1 MRLFALTGY
10 PLTHSF
16 SKKYFTEKFEKEG
29 ISGCRY
35 ELLEL
40 PNYQDFPKLIA
51 ENPDLVGLNVTIP
64 HKQNVIPFLDELDA
78 ASAARI
84 GAVNTIKV
92 LPDGRLKGYNTD
104 YYGFRLSLEQWFQ
117 TINVEPNHLKALVL
131 GNGGA
136 AKAVFA
142 ALDDLQIPYQIVSR
156 QPSSSCITYTDLT
169 EALFSQYQLI
179 INTSPVGTY
188 PKVDECP
195 AIPYEY
201 LTDKHLLYDLV
212 YNPAETLFLK
222 KGQKQNAHTHNGLL
236 MLILQAEKAWK
247 IWNET
252 QSTD

>member
-1 MRLFALTGY
+1 MRLFALIGY

-29 ISGCRY
+29 ISNSRY

-40 PNYQDFPKLIA
+40 PDYKDFPALLA
-51 ENPDLVGLNVTIP
+51 SHPDLAGLNVTIP
-64 HKQNVIPFLDELDA
+64 HKQNIIPFLNELDA

-92 LPDGRLKGYNTD
+92 LADGRLKGYNTD
-104 YYGFRLSLEQWFQ
+104 YYGFRLSLEQWLQ
-117 TINVEPNHLKALVL
+117 GLNVTSTSLKALVL

-142 ALDDLQIPYQIVSR
+142 ALEDIKIPYQIVSR
-156 QPSSSCITYTDLT
+156 QKTSSTISYEDLT
-169 EALFSQYQLI
+169 ADVISTHHLI

-188 PKVDECP
+188 PKVDDCP
-195 AIPYEY
+195 AIPYER
-201 LTDKHLLYDLV
+201 LRETHLLYDLV

-222 KGQKQNAHTHNGLL
+222 KGRQLNAHTHNGLA
-236 MLILQAEKAWK
+236 MLQLQAEKAWE
-247 IWNET
+247 IWNN
-252 QSTD
+252 D

>member
-1 MRLFALTGY
+1 MRLFALIGF

-29 ISGCRY
+29 ISNCIY

-40 PNYQDFPKLIA
+40 PDYKDFPNLIA
-51 ENPDLVGLNVTIP
+51 AHPDLAGLNVTIP
-64 HKQNVIPFLDELDA
+64 HKQNIIPFLNELDA

-104 YYGFRLSLEQWFQ
+104 YYGFRLSLEQWLQ
-117 TINVEPNHLKALVL
+117 KLTITPLSLKALVL

-142 ALDDLQIPYQIVSR
+142 ALEDIQIPYQIVSR
-156 QPSSSCITYTDLT
+156 QKTPSTISYEDLT
-169 EALFSQYQLI
+169 ADVISTHQLI

-195 AIPYEY
+195 AIPYEW
-201 LTDKHLLYDLV
+201 LNEAHLLYDLV

-222 KGQKQNAHTHNGLL
+222 KGKQQNAQTHNGLP
-236 MLILQAEKAWK
+236 MLQLQAEKAWE
-247 IWNET
+247 IWNNE
-252 QSTD
+252 